1 MSFPAQVRWSTQSWT
16 RTAVASTVG
25 MLSLAL
31 LVLSVPRMFFD
42 YVVFPLVKEAY
53 IFPQWRYRVFDVV
66 LLAWCVDGLIV
77 SVLFLRGDSANAA
90 IKAWRR
96 RTVSLYAGGFAVLVG
111 DVVLGIWLRSHAY

>member
-1 MSFPAQVRWSTQSWT
+1 
-16 RTAVASTVG
+16 
-25 MLSLAL
+25 MLSLVL

-77 SVLFLRGDSANAA
+77 SVLLLRGDSANAA

-111 DVVLGIWLRSHAY
+111 GVVLGIWLRSHAY